1 MRFHLSQLAFER
13 GDDRRAR
20 ALMAPLLVHAN
31 SGDRIVRGHRLALA
45 FSGEDS
51 IAAVLLREVRDDA
64 SVGFYVPVL
73 LAANSVG
80 INRGAYA
87 FAESLSVGT
96 TRGNSAQIVHNL
108 VHFREGDTILARRLE
123 TSRQWSARHMSE
135 QRTLASVV
143 YDTKKKVTR
152 RERFLREMD
161 AVIPWATLRALV
173 EPHYTKAG
181 RGRRP
186 LPLETMLRVYFLQQW
201 FNLSDPAAE
210 DMLYDSESMRR
221 FAHVD
226 LGEDTVPD
234 ESTILRF
241 RHLLETHALTAQMFD
256 AVRDL
261 LVDRALLVTT
271 GTIVDATLIA
281 APSST
286 KNATKTRDP
295 EMRQTRKGKSWYF
308 GMQCHIGTDPH
319 GLVHTLTT
327 TDAAQSDISQ
337 LPALVHGMETALH
350 GDKAYYKESDREA
363 YEALGGQ
370 YLVNQRGERTPE
382 RDALNRERSRVRAR
396 GEHPFLVV
404 KVLWGFTKAR
414 YRGLYKNTVRA
425 LAAFALANL
434 YQVRYK
440 LMVSGT

>member
-1 MRFHLSQLAFER
+1 
-13 GDDRRAR
+13 
-20 ALMAPLLVHAN
+20 
-31 SGDRIVRGHRLALA
+31 
-45 FSGEDS
+45 
-51 IAAVLLREVRDDA
+51 
-64 SVGFYVPVL
+64 
-73 LAANSVG
+73 
-80 INRGAYA
+80 
-87 FAESLSVGT
+87 
-96 TRGNSAQIVHNL
+96 
-108 VHFREGDTILARRLE
+108 
-123 TSRQWSARHMSE
+123 MSE
-135 QRTLASVV
+135 QRTLASVA
-143 YDTKKKVTR
+143 YDTKRKVTR

-161 AVIPWATLRALV
+161 AVIPWATLHAVVL
-173 EPHYTKAG
+173 PHYTKAG

-201 FNLSDPAAE
+201 FNLSDPQAE

-221 FAHVD
+221 FARIE
-226 LGEDTVPD
+226 LGDDTVPD

-241 RHLLETHALTAQMFD
+241 RHLLEAHALTAQMFE

-261 LVDRALLVTT
+261 LVDRDLLVTT

-308 GMQCHIGTDPH
+308 GMKLHIGTDPH

-327 TDAAQSDISQ
+327 TDAAQADITQ
-337 LPALVHGMETALH
+337 LPELVHGFEESLH

-382 RDALNRERSRVRAR
+382 RDALNRERSRVRAQ

-404 KVLWGFTKAR
+404 KQLWGFAKVR

-434 YQVRYK
+434 YRVRYK
-440 LMVSGT
+440 LLALGT

>member
-1 MRFHLSQLAFER
+1 
-13 GDDRRAR
+13 
-20 ALMAPLLVHAN
+20 
-31 SGDRIVRGHRLALA
+31 
-45 FSGEDS
+45 
-51 IAAVLLREVRDDA
+51 
-64 SVGFYVPVL
+64 
-73 LAANSVG
+73 
-80 INRGAYA
+80 
-87 FAESLSVGT
+87 
-96 TRGNSAQIVHNL
+96 
-108 VHFREGDTILARRLE
+108 
-123 TSRQWSARHMSE
+123 MSE

-143 YDTKKKVTR
+143 YDLKKKVTR
-152 RERFLREMD
+152 RERFLGEMD
-161 AVIPWATLRALV
+161 AVIPGATLRALV

-186 LPLETMLRVYFLQQW
+186 LPLNTMLRVYFLQQW

-226 LGEDTVPD
+226 LGEDAVPD

-241 RHLLETHALTAQMFD
+241 RHLLEAHALTAQMFD

-261 LVDRALLVTT
+261 LVDRDLLVTT

-295 EMRQTRKGKSWYF
+295 EMRQTRKGKSWHF
-308 GMQCHIGTDPH
+308 GMKCHIGTDPH
-319 GLVHTLTT
+319 GLVHTLRT
-327 TDAAQSDISQ
+327 TDAAQADITQ
-337 LPALVHGMETALH
+337 LPELVHGFEASLH
-350 GDKAYYKESDREA
+350 GDKAYYPESDREA
-363 YEALGGQ
+363 YEAVGGQ
-370 YLVNQRGERTPE
+370 YLVNQRGARTPE
-382 RDALNRERSRVRAR
+382 RDALKRERSRVRAR

-414 YRGLYKNTVRA
+414 DRGLHKNTVRA
-425 LAAFALANL
+425 LAAVALANL

-440 LMVSGT
+440 LLVPGT

>member
-1 MRFHLSQLAFER
+1 
-13 GDDRRAR
+13 
-20 ALMAPLLVHAN
+20 
-31 SGDRIVRGHRLALA
+31 
-45 FSGEDS
+45 
-51 IAAVLLREVRDDA
+51 
-64 SVGFYVPVL
+64 
-73 LAANSVG
+73 
-80 INRGAYA
+80 
-87 FAESLSVGT
+87 
-96 TRGNSAQIVHNL
+96 
-108 VHFREGDTILARRLE
+108 
-123 TSRQWSARHMSE
+123 MSE

-143 YDTKKKVTR
+143 YDLKTKVTR

-161 AVIPWATLRALV
+161 AVIPWGTLRALV
-173 EPHYTKAG
+173 APHYTNAG

-186 LPLETMLRVYFLQQW
+186 LPLDTMLRVYFLQQW

-221 FAHVD
+221 FARVD

-241 RHLLETHALTAQMFD
+241 RHLLEAHALTAQMFD

-261 LVDRALLVTT
+261 LVDRDLLVTT

-308 GMQCHIGTDPH
+308 GMKCHIGTDPH

-327 TDAAQSDISQ
+327 TDAAQADISQ
-337 LPALVHGMETALH
+337 LPALVHGMEESLH

-396 GEHPFLVV
+396 GEHLFLVV
-404 KVLWGFTKAR
+404 KTLWGFTKVR

-434 YQVRYK
+434 YQVRYR
-440 LMVSGT
+440 LMPHST